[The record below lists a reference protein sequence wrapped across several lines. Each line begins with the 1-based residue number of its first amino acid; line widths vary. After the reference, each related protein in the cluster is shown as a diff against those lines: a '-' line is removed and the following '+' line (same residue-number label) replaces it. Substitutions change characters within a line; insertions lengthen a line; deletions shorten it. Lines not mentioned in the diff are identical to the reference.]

1 MKGRVLNA
9 LLSSNTN
16 FDMFDMIKRAARGK
30 AIGKF
35 SEKGG
40 PQVQWV
46 RYQIPLINVISPR
59 HYFRQS
65 FASQYK

>member
-9 LLSSNTN
+9 LPSSNTN

-35 SEKGG
+35 SEKEG
-40 PQVQWV
+40 PKFNGFDLKYYLSTV
-46 RYQIPLINVISPR
+46 
-59 HYFRQS
+59 
-65 FASQYK
+65 